1 MAGSPVT
8 DEPNGGWERS
18 DVGRKRRATTQS
30 AAPRDRADVRRAHAK
45 RRAARGRLV
54 AGVVLLAVAGGVAF
68 AVKKARTPPPP
79 PPPPPALIPVTFP
92 EGFRYTQMADTIA
105 EKTKLSKDR
114 YLELAGPSARGATL
128 AGRSTPTSLEGFL
141 FPATY
146 QVGTD
151 TTEQYLVDRQ
161 IQAFNRTMASINLK
175 AAKKRN
181 LTRYDVVIIAS
192 MIEREVKVPA
202 ERPIV
207 AGVIY
212 NRLRNHMRLDIDAT
226 VQYALGDWRQITGA
240 DLQLDS
246 PYNTRKFSGLP
257 PGPICNPGKASLQA
271 AANPKASD
279 YLYYVARA
287 DGSGRH
293 YFAKTLDEFNRIQ
306 AQNTQ

>member
-1 MAGSPVT
+1 MAGGTVT

-18 DVGRKRRATTQS
+18 DVGRKRRAEPDRRERGGRS
-30 AAPRDRADVRRAHAK
+30 APGRGRPK
-45 RRAARGRLV
+45 RRV
-54 AGVVLLAVAGGVAF
+54 AGPLIIGVVLAAVVVGAGF
-68 AVKKARTPPPP
+68 AVKKSRTPPPP
-79 PPPPPALIPVTFP
+79 PPAPPALIPVTFP
-92 EGFRYTQMADTIA
+92 EGFRYTQMADTLA
-105 EKTKLSKDR
+105 EKTSLSKDK
-114 YLELAGPSARGATL
+114 YLELVGPSERGAKL
-128 AGRSTPTSLEGFL
+128 AGRSSPTSLEGFL

-146 QVGTD
+146 QIGTD

-161 IQAFNRTMASINLK
+161 VQAFNRTMASINLK

-192 MIEREVKVPA
+192 MIEREVRVPA

-207 AGVIY
+207 AGVMY
-212 NRLRNHMRLDIDAT
+212 NRLRLRMRLDIDAT

-240 DLQLDS
+240 DLELKS
-246 PYNTRKFSGLP
+246 PYNTRKYSGLP

-271 AANPKASD
+271 AANPKFTD

>member
-1 MAGSPVT
+1 MT
-8 DEPNGGWERS
+8 DEPNEPNGGWERS
-18 DVGRKRRATTQS
+18 DVGRKRRAG
-30 AAPRDRADVRRAHAK
+30 ADRGEPRHRADLRRGRAK
-45 RRAARGRLV
+45 RRSAPGRIAATVVLV
-54 AGVVLLAVAGGVAF
+54 AVVAGGAF

-79 PPPPPALIPVTFP
+79 PPPPPALVPVTFP
-92 EGFRYTQMADTIA
+92 EGFRYTQMADAVA
-105 EKTKLSKDR
+105 EKTTLSKDR
-114 YLELAGPSARGATL
+114 YLELVGPSARGAKL
-128 AGRSTPTSLEGFL
+128 AGRSKPTSLEGFL

-146 QVGTD
+146 QIGTD

-192 MIEREVKVPA
+192 MIEREVQVPA

-212 NRLRNHMRLDIDAT
+212 NRLRLRMRLDIDAT

-240 DLQLDS
+240 DLKLES
-246 PYNTRKFSGLP
+246 PYNTRLYSGMP

-271 AANPKASD
+271 AANPKMSD

-287 DGSGRH
+287 DGSGSH
-293 YFAKTLDEFNRIQ
+293 YFAKTLEEFNRIQ
-306 AQNTQ
+306 AAQ